1 MSGQK
6 LTYIRYKTKTIISLF
21 IQRLVVLQMYID
33 IQVIDINKENIF
45 HCHSNAK
52 TVSMKCYSRVGR
64 TFNSSSIQQK

>member
-1 MSGQK
+1 M
-6 LTYIRYKTKTIISLF
+6 F
-21 IQRLVVLQMYID
+21 VD
-33 IQVIDINKENIF
+33 IQVINIDKENIF